1 MLYERLRKHKE
12 EPHPI
17 SNDLININV
26 KKLAEYLECDYAN
39 LTLILN
45 GKQKPSKR
53 LERDLTN
60 AVNEIKKDKENLLAN
75 QN

>member
-1 MLYERLRKHKE
+1 MLYEKLRKHKE

-17 SNDLININV
+17 YKDLININI

-53 LERDLTN
+53 LLRDLTN
-60 AVNEIKKDKENLLAN
+60 VVNEIKQNKENLLAN